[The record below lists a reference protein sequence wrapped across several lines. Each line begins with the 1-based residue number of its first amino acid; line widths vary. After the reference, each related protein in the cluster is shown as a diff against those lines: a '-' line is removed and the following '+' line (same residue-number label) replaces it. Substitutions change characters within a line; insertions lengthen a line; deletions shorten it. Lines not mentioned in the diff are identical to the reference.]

1 MYLLTNNIAI
11 VTRQIKIYILI
22 RKSKLWFCFVKIKR
36 EKINLSMSTIFDEP
50 NLEDKVIYL
59 TIYNKI

>member
-11 VTRQIKIYILI
+11 VTKQIKIYIII
-22 RKSKLWFCFVKIKR
+22 RKCKLWFCFVKIKK
-36 EKINLSMSTIFDEP
+36 EKINLSIFDEP
-50 NLEDKVIYL
+50 NLEDRVIYL